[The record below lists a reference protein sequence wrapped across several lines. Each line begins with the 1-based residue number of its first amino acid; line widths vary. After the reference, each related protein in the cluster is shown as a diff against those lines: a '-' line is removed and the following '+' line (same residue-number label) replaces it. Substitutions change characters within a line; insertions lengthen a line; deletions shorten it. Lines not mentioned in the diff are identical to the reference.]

1 MNGQYSLFVYIFG
14 FDVTPKMV
22 FKRVMRG
29 VMYLA
34 LFALV
39 LCVIADVVITAYWN
53 GLIDLKTSGIIIY
66 VIPYLFVH
74 LCGLI
79 ALYALLAGL
88 LNLSAGS
95 ATGMILLV
103 GLAGYFVHPLLA
115 VALLIIRCVQARPFS
130 GLTTS
135 GTRSNE
141 YDLNTDV
148 FEDDCYMSRKTG
160 ASAEYNSDFP
170 D

>member
-29 VMYLA
+29 VLHVVV
-34 LFALV
+34 FGLV
-39 LCVIADVVITAYWN
+39 LCTIAEFVTRLYQYGVIDVYTA
-53 GLIDLKTSGIIIY
+53 GFIIF
-66 VIPYLFVH
+66 VIPYIFVFC
-74 LCGLI
+74 CGVI
-79 ALYALLAGL
+79 TLYAILAGL
-88 LNLSAGS
+88 LNLSSGS

-115 VALLIIRCVQARPFS
+115 VAFLIIRCIQVRPFS

-148 FEDDCYMSRKTG
+148 FEDDCYMPRKTG
-160 ASAEYNSDFP
+160 ASAEYSPDFP